1 MPSDRRRRPRT
12 VWVRREPPTNDAF
25 KIWIDIEQFRT
36 MLDNG
41 RAMPGRARLM
51 FEIAVRSGRVM
62 MTLGELKKLVLHAI
76 ATSGTTRA
84 AIRAVTSGSRR
95 PQGRAR
101 SSRQRW
107 CWHP

>member
-1 MPSDRRRRPRT
+1 
-12 VWVRREPPTNDAF
+12 
-25 KIWIDIEQFRT
+25 
-36 MLDNG
+36 
-41 RAMPGRARLM
+41 
-51 FEIAVRSGRVM
+51 M